1 MINSVRIVG
10 AGLIG
15 TSIGLALKNSSIKV
29 QMIDTDEQAQRLSN
43 DLIKG
48 APVDKPDLIIVAVP
62 IEVNQ
67 TVVLEQLKAESSAVV
82 CDISSVKSDLL
93 VKVEQLSDNPENF
106 VSLHPMAGRELT
118 GAQAARA
125 DLFLA
130 RAWVAIKSEKSSQ
143 RALSVASDLIKICG
157 GTAYW
162 LSANEHDFVVAKTS
176 HLPQVLSS
184 VMATQLLGMSENNLN
199 IAGQGL
205 RDVTRL
211 ALSDPLL
218 WSEILIHNKSA
229 IYPALTQ
236 VIEDLTQVQK
246 NLQQSNKSEL
256 VKFFNDGVKGKNLIP
271 GKHGARERNY
281 SYLSIVID
289 DKPGQLARIFNEC
302 AKISVNVED
311 LSIEHSPGQETGLIA
326 LALSEVDC
334 KKLSI
339 HLNEQGFKVHQV
351 KNR

>member
-15 TSIGLALKNSSIKV
+15 SSIGLALRNSAIDV
-29 QMIDTDEQAQRLSN
+29 QMVDSDERVQRLSN

-48 APVDKPDLIIVAVP
+48 KVVDDPDLIIVAVP
-62 IEVNQ
+62 VSANEK
-67 TVVLEQLKAESSAVV
+67 VVLEQLKINPSAVV
-82 CDISSVKSDLL
+82 CDIASVKSDLL
-93 VKVEQLSDNPENF
+93 LKVDQLSDNPQNF
-106 VSLHPMAGRELT
+106 VSLHPLAGREVT
-118 GAQAARA
+118 GAEAARA
-125 DLFLA
+125 DLFQG
-130 RAWVAIKSEKSSQ
+130 RAWVAIKAEKSSE
-143 RALSVASDLIKICG
+143 RAISVVSELIQICG
-157 GTAYW
+157 ATAYW
-162 LSANEHDFVVAKTS
+162 LTSNEHDFVVAKTS
-176 HLPQVLSS
+176 HLPQIMSS
-184 VMATQLLGMSENNLN
+184 AMASLLLGMSKDNLN

-211 ALSDPLL
+211 AQSDPLL
-218 WSEILIHNKSA
+218 WSEILLQNKSE

-236 VIEDLTQVQK
+236 VIQELLAVQRS
-246 NLQQSNKSEL
+246 LQDSNKSEL
-256 VKFFNDGVKGKNLIP
+256 INFLTKGVTGKNLIP
-271 GKHGARERNY
+271 GKHGARQRNY
-281 SYLSIVID
+281 AYLPIVID

-311 LSIEHSPGQETGLIA
+311 LSIEHSPGQETGLIT
-326 LALSEVDC
+326 LALSEIDC